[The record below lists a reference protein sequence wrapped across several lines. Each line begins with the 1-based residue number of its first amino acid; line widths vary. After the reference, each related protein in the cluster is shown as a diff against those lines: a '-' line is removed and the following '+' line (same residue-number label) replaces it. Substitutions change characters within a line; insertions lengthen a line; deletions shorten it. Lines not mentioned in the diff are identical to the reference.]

1 MPILW
6 PQYLQTP
13 NDPHQSALLP
23 PSISSS
29 WNTIRKRKSEYQYES
44 SHQNLLSQQDDRLRA
59 SWEIVVTV
67 FPDTDW
73 EVFTYHWLIV
83 NTRCFFYLMPGQ
95 EVPEDRNEAMAMV
108 PFADYFNHADVVV
121 CVLYF
126 FSIALV

>member
-1 MPILW
+1 M
-6 PQYLQTP
+6 
-13 NDPHQSALLP
+13 
-23 PSISSS
+23 
-29 WNTIRKRKSEYQYES
+29 
-44 SHQNLLSQQDDRLRA
+44 
-59 SWEIVVTV
+59 TV